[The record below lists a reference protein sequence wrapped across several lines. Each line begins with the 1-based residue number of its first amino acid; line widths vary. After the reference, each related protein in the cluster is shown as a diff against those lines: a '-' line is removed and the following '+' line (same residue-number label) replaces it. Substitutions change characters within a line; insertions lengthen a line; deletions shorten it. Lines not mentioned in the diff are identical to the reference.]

1 MLKKMVGFHLL
12 LDLINKDV
20 PNDVIDPLLETKGVP
35 SQGFSTCSA
44 SLPLNIPADE
54 AFSKSAVIYKMGLRF
69 NTIQSYICC
78 TVKSKKFV
86 HNIEFTET
94 NLIQFNYYRN
104 YK

>member
-1 MLKKMVGFHLL
+1 MVGFHLL

-54 AFSKSAVIYKMGLRF
+54 AFSKSAVIYKMGL
-69 NTIQSYICC
+69 TQSYIYC

-86 HNIEFTET
+86 ILQLLLSKLQIES
-94 NLIQFNYYRN
+94 
-104 YK
+104 